1 MKHKC
6 CYQVFSVI
14 GFLLVCIVYVT
25 LLTLAI
31 QFVFE
36 LTTHIIGSS
45 MTFSEWSK
53 NDMGIICTDIIP
65 SLGLILLCLWKF
77 NGKKIISHSCSNFST
92 AYVPYIIILGI
103 CTYFP
108 IGVIEDIIC
117 LPDYL
122 MDDFEKSVFN
132 PYEILLICLIGPFV
146 EELLFRG
153 VVLKRLLI
161 YMNNVYSAI
170 ISSAVLFAL
179 FHVNPAQ
186 IPGALILGLITG
198 YIVYRTK
205 SIFYSF
211 FVHAIYNSLCC
222 LQYFAIGYES
232 KTIDLVN
239 GNWYIYLL
247 LAISSLGIGY
257 FVVKTMNFK
266 LSLIK
271 K

>member
-1 MKHKC
+1 M
-6 CYQVFSVI
+6 
-14 GFLLVCIVYVT
+14 
-25 LLTLAI
+25 
-31 QFVFE
+31 
-36 LTTHIIGSS
+36 
-45 MTFSEWSK
+45 
-53 NDMGIICTDIIP
+53 
-65 SLGLILLCLWKF
+65 WKF

-122 MDDFEKSVFN
+122 VNDFEKSVFN
-132 PYEILLICLIGPFV
+132 PYEILLICL
-146 EELLFRG
+146 
-153 VVLKRLLI
+153 
-161 YMNNVYSAI
+161 MNNVYSAI
-170 ISSAVLFAL
+170 ILSAVLFAL

-239 GNWYIYLL
+239 GNWYIYLS

-266 LSLIK
+266 LET
-271 K
+271 

>member
-77 NGKKIISHSCSNFST
+77 NGKKIISHSCSYFST

-108 IGVIEDIIC
+108 IGVIEDII
-117 LPDYL
+117 
-122 MDDFEKSVFN
+122 
-132 PYEILLICLIGPFV
+132 
-146 EELLFRG
+146 
-153 VVLKRLLI
+153 
-161 YMNNVYSAI
+161 
-170 ISSAVLFAL
+170 
-179 FHVNPAQ
+179 
-186 IPGALILGLITG
+186 
-198 YIVYRTK
+198 
-205 SIFYSF
+205 
-211 FVHAIYNSLCC
+211 
-222 LQYFAIGYES
+222 
-232 KTIDLVN
+232 
-239 GNWYIYLL
+239 
-247 LAISSLGIGY
+247 
-257 FVVKTMNFK
+257 
-266 LSLIK
+266 
-271 K
+271 